1 MKMNISKK
9 IILSGVVAGIVLL
22 ILSIVCLYGT
32 IWLFPGLAS
41 QYYDPAFDAQSSRY
55 MIYYAH
61 PFVIGMALSWFW
73 NRFKGALTGSFL
85 MRGIEFGLV
94 YALIAIFPVMWLI
107 YSAISVSLPMV
118 ATWFLFGLLQG
129 VIAGLVFE
137 KLNP

>member
-1 MKMNISKK
+1 MYESKK
-9 IILSGVVAGIVLL
+9 IILSGLVAGVVLL

-32 IWLFPGLAS
+32 IWLFPSLAS

-61 PFVIGMALSWFW
+61 PFVIGIALSWFW

-85 MRGIEFGLV
+85 MRGIEFGFV
-94 YALIAIFPVMWLI
+94 YAMIAIFPVMWLI
-107 YSAISVSLPMV
+107 YSAISVSLLMV

>member
-1 MKMNISKK
+1 MNASKK
-9 IILSGVVAGIVLL
+9 ILLSGLVAGVVLL
-22 ILSIVCLYGT
+22 IFSIAGLYGT
-32 IWLFPGLAS
+32 VWLFPNLAV
-41 QYYDPAFDAQSSRY
+41 QYYDPAFDAQSSRT

-85 MRGIEFGLV
+85 VRGIEFGLV

-107 YSAISVSLPMV
+107 YSAINVSLPMV

-129 VIAGLVFE
+129 TIAGLVFE
-137 KLNP
+137 KMNP